1 MAAVSLF
8 ALLHTMNFV
17 YWSFSLSFRR
27 LTKERTMRRTVPR
40 LPQPA
45 WPALLLATAALLA
58 PGAVCAASGVT
69 FQDATAAVGVSFDR
83 VPSATLAVAHALEAR
98 GTVTMADF
106 IGAYPIK
113 GHGAPGVALLD
124 YDGDGDLDIY
134 ATNGPGAPNSLFSSQ
149 LVETGHLAF
158 VDRAAAAGVTA
169 DDQDSTG
176 VCFGDID
183 NDGDEDLYVL
193 GRQEP
198 NRLFENLGD
207 GTFADVTAAS
217 GTGDGDLTSTSCSM
231 GDFDGDGLLDLVV
244 VNSFD
249 MATNL
254 AIFVEPYAL
263 NQHNQL
269 FMNVG
274 GDTFVDAS
282 DSSGVGD
289 PQEITWA
296 VAAVDFN
303 QDGKVDIV
311 TANDNGG
318 IPFADS
324 GGLDRGFVRFLENDG
339 TGHFTDRTEEL
350 GLHHPGD
357 WMGLAFADLDGNGT
371 LDVLGSNSG
380 DYLEDFLG
388 IPMHSPGDQT
398 TRWFLQNPDGTF
410 SDPGVG
416 NLVAS
421 PWGWGNAA
429 LDYDNDGDTDLLFY
443 GGIDAGPLVDSNP
456 GTLLANDGHADF
468 TWDQAALY
476 PSGAPHALRVEQGLA
491 IGDLDGNGFPDVV
504 SISPANLPTSP
515 FGPVPYPQHWGSP
528 FDGQTVF
535 FPSWTPGPPGT
546 FTYAGVPLLDG
557 DVRVELNSGGNGN
570 RSIQVEVRGTVGQ
583 TAGGRVNRDG
593 LGAVVRVTPHGG
605 STAIVPVVGGLS
617 YASEHALATTFG
629 LGRAPT
635 ATVEVLWPGGVRNR
649 LYGARAGEHV
659 RFPEIPCSFDDPDL
673 GPAAYAACVVKA
685 LGELSAAGVVTP
697 GQAGRFLGSAL
708 RAYHAAH

>member
-1 MAAVSLF
+1 MQSRLAR
-8 ALLHTMNFV
+8 LL
-17 YWSFSLSFRR
+17 
-27 LTKERTMRRTVPR
+27 P
-40 LPQPA
+40 PA
-45 WPALLLATAALLA
+45 GPALALAIALATLLLPCPA
-58 PGAVCAASGVT
+58 RASSGVT
-69 FQDATAAVGVSFDR
+69 FQDATSAVGVSFER

-106 IGAYPIK
+106 VGNYPIK

-134 ATNGPGAPNSLFSSQ
+134 ATNGPDAPNSLFSSQ
-149 LVETGHLAF
+149 LVETGHLTF
-158 VDRAAAAGVTA
+158 VDVAAQAGVTA
-169 DDQDSTG
+169 TDQDSTG

-207 GTFADVTAAS
+207 GTFQDITAVS
-217 GTGDGDLTSTSCSM
+217 GTGGGNLTSTTCSM
-231 GDFDGDGLLDLVV
+231 GDFDGDGLLDIVV
-244 VNSFD
+244 GDSFD

-254 AIFVEPYAL
+254 AIFVVPYAL
-263 NQHNQL
+263 NQHNLL
-269 FMNVG
+269 FMNAG

-282 DSSGVGD
+282 DSSGVGAF
-289 PQEITWA
+289 QEITWS

-311 TANDNGG
+311 TANDNGA

-324 GGLDRGFVRFLENDG
+324 GGLDRGFIRFLENDG

-380 DYLEDFLG
+380 DYFEDFLG

-398 TRWFLQNPDGTF
+398 TRWFLQNPDGTIT
-410 SDPGVG
+410 DPGIGSLVG
-416 NLVAS
+416 S
-421 PWGWGNAA
+421 PFGWGNAA
-429 LDYDNDGDTDLLFY
+429 LDYDNDGDTDLLYY

-456 GTLLANDGHADF
+456 GALLQNDGYANF
-468 TWDQAALY
+468 TWDKAALI
-476 PSGAPHALRVEQGLA
+476 PSGAPHALRVEQGVA
-491 IGDLDGNGFPDVV
+491 VGDLDGNGFPDVV
-504 SISPANLPTSP
+504 SVSPENLPTSP
-515 FGPVPYPQHWGSP
+515 FGPVPYPQHWGGP
-528 FDGQTVF
+528 FDGETVF
-535 FPSWTPGPPGT
+535 FPSWMPGPTPGT
-546 FTYAGVPLLDG
+546 FTYSGVPLLHG

-570 RSIQVEVRGTVGQ
+570 HWIQVEAEGTFGL
-583 TAGGRVNRDG
+583 TAGGQVNRDG
-593 LGAVVRVTPHGG
+593 LGAVLRVTPQGG
-605 STAIVPVVGGLS
+605 STAVIPIVGGLS

-629 LGRAPT
+629 LGHAQT

-649 LYGARAGEHV
+649 LYEVRAGQRV
-659 RFPEIPCSFDDPDL
+659 LLPEIPCSFDDP
-673 GPAAYAACVVKA
+673 GASPAAYAGCVLQA

-697 GQAGRFLGSAL
+697 GQAGHLLGSAL
-708 RAYHAAH
+708 RAYQEAH